1 MKHIKLFENFS
12 RDYLKQ
18 NNNSLTAFYSGKL
31 SSFNLEKR
39 VLDLLE
45 EFEKQVDLTFSD
57 NWNLNRGR
65 NYGRY
70 NGDYFALNVKVYN
83 WPNPDNIKKKFG
95 IEMDDER
102 LSDIWYQWMAMEA
115 ESFEEDLREQYSW
128 IDNISWGGNSGG
140 WLHIYP
146 DKGADAL
153 LEAAEDEIQMYLDT
167 KEFYDE
173 ADLEE
178 VGKAINN
185 PEWERLAELGLVED
199 AEEVRKIVESLTG
212 IINWLKT
219 EINNLIGIEK
229 DLVSIQEQH
238 KRFEKHADE
247 YFMDYLKDEI
257 DNNDRFNE
265 EKSILTEE
273 LTELQEDPK
282 AFVTYLNESGN
293 VSSEPGTVVKINSN
307 GAWAGSCSLL
317 EFNQANSL
325 DFDVDLYNFIGENI
339 SIFSEPTQYIHS
351 MVVEKPHR
359 GNGFSKILLKRIQEI
374 AESAGAKYLTLI
386 TDCDNV
392 VAQNLYRGFGFEV
405 FISDGKKALF
415 YKDLPLSNILAK
427 S

>member
-18 NNNSLTAFYSGKL
+18 NNNSLTAFYSSKL
-31 SSFNLEKR
+31 SSFNLEKK
-39 VLDLLE
+39 VLELLDT
-45 EFEKQVDLTFSD
+45 FENQVDSTFSD
-57 NWNLNRGR
+57 SWNLNRGR

-140 WLHIYP
+140 WIHIYP

-153 LEAAEDEIQMYLDT
+153 LEAAEEEIQMYLDT

-173 ADLEE
+173 TDLEE

-212 IINWLKT
+212 VINWLKT
-219 EINNLIGIEK
+219 EINNLIEIER
-229 DLVSIQEQH
+229 DLVAIQEQH
-238 KRFEKHADE
+238 KRFEKRADE
-247 YFMDYLKDEI
+247 YFMDYIKDQIENGYISENGSAFVIKTDGDIKTLPGIRLSLINNEKEVGAAGLLNLTDSNSNDFDPDLVKFLANDSGPFTNDNTYYLHSMEI
-257 DNNDRFNE
+257 DP
-265 EKSILTEE
+265 S
-273 LTELQEDPK
+273 
-282 AFVTYLNESGN
+282 
-293 VSSEPGTVVKINSN
+293 
-307 GAWAGSCSLL
+307 
-317 EFNQANSL
+317 
-325 DFDVDLYNFIGENI
+325 
-339 SIFSEPTQYIHS
+339 
-351 MVVEKPHR
+351 HR
-359 GNGFSKILLKRIQEI
+359 GQGLSKELLQKCHQIAKASGISHILL
-374 AESAGAKYLTLI
+374 I
-386 TDCDNV
+386 TNCDNT
-392 VAQNLYRGFGFEV
+392 VAQNLYAKFGYRPCDSTG
-405 FISDGKKALF
+405 I
-415 YKDLPLSNILAK
+415 KDLLVK
-427 S
+427 SLT

>member
-45 EFEKQVDLTFSD
+45 EFEKQVDSTFSD
-57 NWNLNRGR
+57 NWNLNRGQS
-65 NYGRY
+65 YGRY

-153 LEAAEDEIQMYLDT
+153 LEAAEEEIQMYLDT

-219 EINNLIGIEK
+219 EINNLIGIER

-238 KRFEKHADE
+238 KRFEKRADE
-247 YFMDYLKDEI
+247 YFMDYLANEIESGILSESYSPFVIKTDGNIKNLPGLRISVI
-257 DNNDRFNE
+257 DNG
-265 EKSILTEE
+265 LTTGEVG
-273 LTELQEDPK
+273 L
-282 AFVTYLNESGN
+282 LNL
-293 VSSEPGTVVKINSN
+293 VDANSN
-307 GAWAGSCSLL
+307 
-317 EFNQANSL
+317 EFDPDL
-325 DFDVDLYNFIGENI
+325 VDFLSKDSGPFTNDNTCYLYGMWV
-339 SIFSEPTQYIHS
+339 EPS
-351 MVVEKPHR
+351 HR
-359 GNGFSKILLKRIQEI
+359 GRGLSKELLQSCHKI
-374 AESAGAKYLTLI
+374 AESAGLSHILLI
-386 TDCDNV
+386 TNCDNTI
-392 VAQNLYRGFGFEV
+392 AQNLYAKFGYRPV
-405 FISDGKKALF
+405 DSTGI
-415 YKDLPLSNILAK
+415 KDLLVK
-427 S
+427 SLT